1 MTELDPRA
9 LADFCHDLC
18 LEDAP
23 GPVQDM
29 ARTLLVD
36 TLGCL
41 VGGLRYPAVRALGE
55 RLGARGTVADEV
67 PFGWLVTWGSAAT
80 WLDGDSGGSFHPQ
93 GHRLP
98 PVPTAHPAPHV
109 LPVLLHHALVGRHDD
124 AELLRVF
131 LAAMEVGLRFG
142 VGTTLRP
149 GFHPHGIHG
158 PVAAAVAHAL
168 LSDLDRPAT
177 ADAILLGLSQPLGA
191 TLTVPMRGGTV
202 RNVWTGLGTFLGAQA
217 ASRAAAGTRGDA
229 GTVRELFDGV
239 VSTDWDLA
247 EIQEDLGSR
256 WRVVDSYLKPYA
268 CARWIHPAVDAFAEA
283 AVAAGRDP
291 EPGLHQQVNRIEVR
305 TFAFAA
311 SLDARRPAT
320 DMHARFSLPT
330 CLAAFAVH
338 GALVADTF
346 LPDQLGHPGVAA
358 TAALVS
364 VSEDPHFTAALPAE
378 RPTSVAVTWRDGT
391 TSSVTVR
398 NARGNPDNPLSMGEV
413 ERKFRANVGS
423 VVDAAGGVALLPGRA
438 DPSRSH
444 TQHLRAIAHQLR
456 RARLDGSAGR

>member
-1 MTELDPRA
+1 MTELDARA
-9 LADFCHDLC
+9 LADFCHDLR
-18 LEDAP
+18 LDAAP
-23 GPVQDM
+23 QPVQDI

-41 VGGLRYPAVRALGE
+41 VGGLRYQEVQALGE
-55 RLGARGTVADEV
+55 RLDLGGPASSTEV
-67 PFGWLVTWGSAAT
+67 PFGRLVTWGSAAT
-80 WLDGDSGGSFHPQ
+80 WLDADSGGSFHPQ

-98 PVPTAHPAPHV
+98 PVPTAHPAPHI
-109 LPVLLHHALVGRHDD
+109 LPVLLHHALTGEHDD
-124 AELLRVF
+124 AELLRMF

-158 PVAAAVAHAL
+158 PVAAAVAHAR
-168 LSDLDRPAT
+168 LSGLDRETT
-177 ADAILLGLSQPLGA
+177 AEAILLGLSQPLTA

-217 ASRAAAGTRGDA
+217 ASRAASGTRGDRD
-229 GTVRELFDGV
+229 TVRELFDSAV
-239 VSTDWDLA
+239 CTDWDLS
-247 EIQEDLGSR
+247 EIQDGLGER

-283 AVAAGRDP
+283 AVAAGREP
-291 EPGLHQQVNRIEVR
+291 GPGLHHQLDRIEVR

-311 SLDARRPAT
+311 SLNARRPES

-338 GALVADTF
+338 GGLFADTF
-346 LPDQLGHPGVAA
+346 LPDQLAHPGVAA
-358 TAALVS
+358 TATLVS
-364 VSEDPHFTAALPAE
+364 ISEDDHFTAALPAE

-398 NARGNPDNPLSMGEV
+398 NARGNPDNPLPVDEI
-413 ERKFRANVGS
+413 ERKFRANVGAL
-423 VVDAAGGVALLPGRA
+423 VDADGPFTLLPGYGGA
-438 DPSRSH
+438 DRVH
-444 TQHLRAIAHQLR
+444 THHLAAV
-456 RARLDGSAGR
+456 AGATAGGTA